1 MSLRKESRSIAAGAG
16 CIGRGNL
23 ANGQVV
29 TVIKHDGEKYRG
41 YMLGYARDPNTTY
54 TRPLAGPPCIVP
66 LAEPQLTDKS
76 DLEYASSSMTIPTKF
91 LLSDEDQIVPCQT
104 NNASAESLEQFMGTH
119 RRKARRPRAQ
129 RPTKAALHK
138 SGTLTPGAAVQV
150 RGLSGTW
157 LIISD
162 APPSDRRARQVHV
175 QHARSGVLETVQA
188 NRCTYLEPAVS

>member
-1 MSLRKESRSIAAGAG
+1 MSLRKESRSFTAGAG

-41 YMLGYARDPNTTY
+41 YMLGYARDPNATY
-54 TRPLAGPPCIVP
+54 TRPLAGPPRIVP

-91 LLSDEDQIVPCQT
+91 LLSDADQIVTSQT
-104 NNASAESLEQFMGTH
+104 NSSAESLEQFIGTH
-119 RRKARRPRAQ
+119 RRKARKPRAH

-138 SGTLTPGAAVQV
+138 SGTLTPGAAVRV

-175 QHARSGVLETVQA
+175 QHARSGALETVQA
-188 NRCTYLEPAVS
+188 NRCTYLGPAVN